1 MNCDH
6 SISSCCEYKEDR
18 TTQIREELNLFL
30 EEADTWIIPQIYYN
44 ILNGYKRIVVI
55 LNDTDV
61 FALIL
66 HYMFL
71 FFHKGIN
78 ELWLKFGIGIYTQML
93 PMHIMHSNIRHE
105 LCLVILW
112 QHVLRGC
119 DVTSKIGAKFW
130 ALKVKPIHY
139 LKTFGQ
145 SKDLYHE
152 EAQKAESY
160 LVKVLRPSSACTS
173 MNELRIESNLDKSSS
188 LIELP
193 PTSSSI
199 FEHILRFHFI
209 IDQYLNLL
217 NAAEKSNIQE
227 LGWIEAED
235 GCFIPDKCLSPIT
248 RYFIVKCGCKKRC
261 CSTTFSMFVCK
272 YKM

>member
-1 MNCDH
+1 
-6 SISSCCEYKEDR
+6 
-18 TTQIREELNLFL
+18 
-30 EEADTWIIPQIYYN
+30 
-44 ILNGYKRIVVI
+44 
-55 LNDTDV
+55 
-61 FALIL
+61 
-66 HYMFL
+66 
-71 FFHKGIN
+71 
-78 ELWLKFGIGIYTQML
+78 
-93 PMHIMHSNIRHE
+93 MHIMHSNIRHE

-119 DVTSKIGAKFW
+119 DVTSKIGAKYW

-235 GCFIPDKCLSPIT
+235 GCFIPDKCLPPRT

-261 CSTTFSMFVCK
+261 CSTTFSMFVCR